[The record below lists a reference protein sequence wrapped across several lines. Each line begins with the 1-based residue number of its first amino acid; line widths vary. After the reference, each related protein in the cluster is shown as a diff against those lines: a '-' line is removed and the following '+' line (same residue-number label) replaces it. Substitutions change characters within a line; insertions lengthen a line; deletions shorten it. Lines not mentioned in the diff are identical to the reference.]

1 MSNTA
6 ENAIG
11 HWTANP
17 VSQSRQA
24 VLSRCCF
31 VNAISI
37 LQLQCTWHQNFY
49 TKCCYIQTL
58 LITEIAEPAVPDA
71 PAPAEPAFNPVPQ
84 LDTAAP
90 ASAEPAAPAA
100 FAPAEPADA
109 GDIAGGC
116 VLSARQQRLK
126 VCDLLFASSTIQ
138 FYKFQAACA
147 VTVQVLDML
156 SCQADGRLQH
166 VSHSGSYQC
175 MIVHEPLGSGSTRQI
190 NSVSNRRAA
199 RLCFL
204 PLIVQL
210 NHAKHSC
217 Q

>member
-1 MSNTA
+1 MYFSIRIKVHASLQAGASNPTVPTA
-6 ENAIG
+6 
-11 HWTANP
+11 
-17 VSQSRQA
+17 
-24 VLSRCCF
+24 
-31 VNAISI
+31 
-37 LQLQCTWHQNFY
+37 
-49 TKCCYIQTL
+49 
-58 LITEIAEPAVPDA
+58 PAVPDA

-84 LDTAAP
+84 LDTTATAA
-90 ASAEPAAPAA
+90 AEPAAS
-100 FAPAEPADA
+100 APAEPALTKPADA

-138 FYKFQAACA
+138 FRKFQAACA
-147 VTVQVLDML
+147 AIVQVLDML

-199 RLCFL
+199 NLCFL
-204 PLIVQL
+204 PLIVPLIVQL
-210 NHAKHSC
+210 NHVKHSC